1 MSENESA
8 LQNEVTQTQSIL
20 PICPHCGQTGHS
32 FYVRANEAKDVTWH
46 CSQCSGDWVT
56 STFAQFREAKE
67 GQ

>member
-1 MSENESA
+1 MKFLENRRLRRLGRA
-8 LQNEVTQTQSIL
+8 FQ
-20 PICPHCGQTGHS
+20 PAICPHCGQTGHS

-46 CSQCSGDWVT
+46 CSQCSGSWVT